1 MMCSSTTN
9 YRPNKTTLVLS
20 ITKASYVERKASME
34 KAKDLT
40 KDATVRLNAKKENE
54 KMEKAI
60 AEIEDLKKCESIDEG
75 N

>member
-1 MMCSSTTN
+1 
-9 YRPNKTTLVLS
+9 
-20 ITKASYVERKASME
+20 ME

-40 KDATVRLNAKKENE
+40 KDATVRLNAKKEIE

-60 AEIEDLKKCESIDEG
+60 AKIEDLKKCESIDEG